1 MYQILQSGSFGAI
14 IPLWYNE
21 KMIDKTSIEQLKN
34 RLDIVDVI
42 GNYIELKK
50 AGSSYKALCPFHD
63 EDTPSFVVSPAK
75 QIFHCFG
82 CGKGG
87 DAITFVME
95 YEKLSY
101 PEAIEKLAS
110 MYNFSLTYTNTNN
123 PAKNLFSALEAV
135 NALYKK
141 ELAKNKEAMEYLHKR
156 GVSEATIEKFE
167 LGYAP
172 SGQIQ
177 IDYLKKHYIP
187 IPEAIKAGI
196 LAQDGQRVYARMM
209 DRITFPI
216 YSPNGALIGFG
227 GRTLG
232 NHPAKYL
239 NSPETQIFH
248 KSKILYGYHIA
259 KEAIFKKKRMII
271 CEGYMDVVMLHQ
283 AGFNTAV
290 ATLGTALT
298 PSHLP
303 LISRSEA
310 KVILAYDGDSAGIA
324 AALKAAKLLSANE
337 IDGGVV
343 IFPKGLDPA
352 DMIAQ
357 NRIEDLNQLFN
368 NPKEFIQFVLET
380 IVHSYDITIA
390 KQKQKALEDGV
401 AYLKSLP
408 SLIAEEYKHYL
419 AALLNIP
426 VAKIVLG
433 PGKRGSAQTIEMKD
447 AKELSIIKTMLLFPH
462 LIDSILDIIDAG
474 HFQYH
479 QEEFIAAS
487 QQNLD
492 HPKLR
497 AILLDEDIIA
507 FDEESLHQ
515 ELLTFL
521 IKHYEK
527 KIQQIVRSNMEFK
540 KKSFLIR
547 RYKEYIRKLKNGEFV
562 VEDTNTKV

>member
-1 MYQILQSGSFGAI
+1 
-14 IPLWYNE
+14 
-21 KMIDKTSIEQLKN
+21 MIDKTSIEELKS

-87 DAITFVME
+87 DAIAFVME

-101 PEAIEKLAS
+101 PEAIEKLAA
-110 MYNFSLTYTNTNN
+110 MYNFSLRYTNESNN
-123 PAKNLFSALEAV
+123 SVKNLFKALEIIHM
-135 NALYKK
+135 LYKK
-141 ELAKNKEAMEYLHKR
+141 ELTRNLQANIYLRKR
-156 GVSEATIEKFE
+156 GLSEAIIEKFE

-172 SGQIQ
+172 SSSMQVA
-177 IDYLKKHYIP
+177 YLKNHYIP
-187 IPEAIKAGI
+187 LPDAVEAGI
-196 LAQDGQRVYARMM
+196 LAQDNQRVYARMV

-216 YSPNGALIGFG
+216 YSPSGTLIGFG

-239 NSPETQIFH
+239 NSPETKIFH

-259 KEAIFKKKRMII
+259 KEAIFKKKQMIV

-310 KVILAYDGDSAGIA
+310 KVILAYDGDKAGIA

-352 DMIAQ
+352 DMIVQ
-357 NRIEDLNQLFN
+357 KRIDELYQLFA
-368 NPKEFIQFVLET
+368 NPKDLTKFVLET
-380 IVHSYDITIA
+380 IVHNYNLTIP
-390 KQKQKALEDGV
+390 KEKQKALEEGV
-401 AYLKSLP
+401 AYLKTLP
-408 SLIAEEYKHYL
+408 PLIAQEYKHYL
-419 AALLNIP
+419 AALLNILP
-426 VAKIVLG
+426 SKITLDPAKRKNIQMVE
-433 PGKRGSAQTIEMKD
+433 TKD
-447 AKELSIIKTMLLFPH
+447 AKERSIIKTMLLYPH
-462 LIDSILDIIDAG
+462 LIETILDIIDVE

-479 QEEFIAAS
+479 QEEFMAVI
-487 QQNLD
+487 QNDLE

-497 AILLDEDIIA
+497 SILLDDDIIA
-507 FDEESLHQ
+507 FDEENLQQ
-515 ELLTFL
+515 ELLPFL
-521 IKHYEK
+521 IKYYEK
-527 KIQQIVRSNMEFK
+527 KIQQIVKSDMDFK
-540 KKSFLIR
+540 QKSFLIR
-547 RYKEYIRKLKNGEFV
+547 KFKEYIRKLKNGEFIIAQ
-562 VEDTNTKV
+562 D

>member
-1 MYQILQSGSFGAI
+1 
-14 IPLWYNE
+14 
-21 KMIDKTSIEQLKN
+21 MIDKTSIEELKS

-87 DAITFVME
+87 DAIAFVME

-101 PEAIEKLAS
+101 PEAIEKLAA
-110 MYNFSLTYTNTNN
+110 MYNFSLRYTNESNN
-123 PAKNLFSALEAV
+123 SSVKNLFKALEIIHM
-135 NALYKK
+135 LYKK
-141 ELAKNKEAMEYLHKR
+141 ELTRNLQANIYLRKR
-156 GVSEATIEKFE
+156 GLSEAIIEKFE

-172 SGQIQ
+172 SSSMQVA
-177 IDYLKKHYIP
+177 YLKNHYIP
-187 IPEAIKAGI
+187 LPDAVEAGI
-196 LAQDGQRVYARMM
+196 LAQDNQRVYARMV

-216 YSPNGALIGFG
+216 YSPSGTLIGFG

-239 NSPETQIFH
+239 NSPETKIFH

-259 KEAIFKKKRMII
+259 KEAIFKKKQII
-271 CEGYMDVVMLHQ
+271 VCEGYMDVVMLHQ

-310 KVILAYDGDSAGIA
+310 KVILAYDGDKAGIA

-357 NRIEDLNQLFN
+357 KRTDELYQLFA
-368 NPKEFIQFVLET
+368 NPKDLTKFVLET
-380 IVHSYDITIA
+380 IVHNYNLTIP
-390 KQKQKALEDGV
+390 KEKQKALEEGV
-401 AYLKSLP
+401 AYLKTLP
-408 SLIAEEYKHYL
+408 PLIAQEYKHYL
-419 AALLNIP
+419 AALLNILP
-426 VAKIVLG
+426 SKIILDPAKRKNI
-433 PGKRGSAQTIEMKD
+433 QTVETKD
-447 AKELSIIKTMLLFPH
+447 AKELSIIKTMLLYPH
-462 LIDSILDIIDAG
+462 LIETILDIIDVE

-479 QEEFIAAS
+479 QEEFMAVI
-487 QQNLD
+487 QNDLE

-497 AILLDEDIIA
+497 SILLDDDIIA
-507 FDEESLHQ
+507 FDEENLQQ
-515 ELLTFL
+515 ELLPFL
-521 IKHYEK
+521 IKYYEK
-527 KIQQIVRSNMEFK
+527 KIQQIVKSDMDFK
-540 KKSFLIR
+540 QKSFLIR
-547 RYKEYIRKLKNGEFV
+547 KFKEYIRRLKNGELV
-562 VEDTNTKV
+562 VAQD

>member
-1 MYQILQSGSFGAI
+1 
-14 IPLWYNE
+14 
-21 KMIDKTSIEQLKN
+21 MIDKTSIEELKN

-42 GNYIELKK
+42 GSYIELKK

-63 EDTPSFVVSPAK
+63 EDTPSFVVSPSK

-87 DAITFVME
+87 DAISFVME

-110 MYNFSLTYTNTNN
+110 MYNFSLRYSDDKNNTT
-123 PAKNLFSALEAV
+123 KNLFKALETI
-135 NALYKK
+135 NMLYKK
-141 ELAKNKEAMEYLHKR
+141 ELTKNLQAIEYLRKR
-156 GVSEATIEKFE
+156 GVSEAIIEKFE

-172 SGQIQ
+172 SSSMQIA
-177 IDYLKKHYIP
+177 YLKNHYIP
-187 IPEAIKAGI
+187 LPDAIEAGI
-196 LAQDGQRVYARMM
+196 LAQDNQRVYARMS
-209 DRITFPI
+209 DRITFAI

-239 NSPETQIFH
+239 NSPETKIFH

-259 KEAIFKKKRMII
+259 KEAIFKKKQMIV

-324 AALKAAKLLSANE
+324 AALKAAKLLSTNE
-337 IDGGVV
+337 IEGGVV

-357 NRIEDLNQLFN
+357 NRIEDLHHLFN

-380 IVHSYDITIA
+380 IVHSYDISIT
-390 KQKQKALEDGV
+390 KQKQKALEDGI

-426 VAKIVLG
+426 AAKIILN
-433 PGKRGSAQTIEMKD
+433 PINKKGSPHTIEMKD
-447 AKELSIIKTMLLFPH
+447 AKELSIIKTALLHPN
-462 LIDSILDIIDAG
+462 LIDSILDIITPQ

-479 QEEFIAAS
+479 QEEFMAAI
-487 QQNLD
+487 NNELD
-492 HPKLR
+492 NPKLR
-497 AILLDEDIIA
+497 AILLDEDIVP
-507 FDEESLHQ
+507 FDAQSLHK
-515 ELLTFL
+515 ELLIFL
-521 IKHYEK
+521 IKYYEK
-527 KIQQIVRSNMEFK
+527 RIQQIIKSEMDFK
-540 KKSFLIR
+540 EKSFLIR

-562 VEDTNTKV
+562 VEEDANIM

>member
-1 MYQILQSGSFGAI
+1 
-14 IPLWYNE
+14 
-21 KMIDKTSIEQLKN
+21 MIDKTSIEELKS

-87 DAITFVME
+87 DAIAFVME

-101 PEAIEKLAS
+101 PEAIEKLAA
-110 MYNFSLTYTNTNN
+110 MYNFSLRYTNEHNSKTT
-123 PAKNLFSALEAV
+123 KNLFKALEV
-135 NALYKK
+135 IHMLYKK
-141 ELAKNKEAMEYLHKR
+141 ELTRNLQANIYLRKR
-156 GVSEATIEKFE
+156 GLSEAIIEKFE

-172 SGQIQ
+172 SSSMQVA
-177 IDYLKKHYIP
+177 YLKNHYIP
-187 IPEAIKAGI
+187 LPDAVEAGI
-196 LAQDGQRVYARMM
+196 LAQDNQRVYARMV

-216 YSPNGALIGFG
+216 YSPNGTLIGFG

-239 NSPETQIFH
+239 NSPETKIFH

-259 KEAIFKKKRMII
+259 KETIFKKKQMIV

-310 KVILAYDGDSAGIA
+310 KVILAYDGDKAGIA

-357 NRIEDLNQLFN
+357 KRIDELYQLFA
-368 NPKEFIQFVLET
+368 NPKDFTKFVLET
-380 IVHSYDITIA
+380 IVHNYNLSIP
-390 KQKQKALEDGV
+390 KEKQKALEEGV
-401 AYLKSLP
+401 AYLKTLP
-408 SLIAEEYKHYL
+408 PLIAQEYKHYL
-419 AALLNIP
+419 AALLNILP
-426 VAKIVLG
+426 SKITLDPAKRKNI
-433 PGKRGSAQTIEMKD
+433 QTVETKD
-447 AKELSIIKTMLLFPH
+447 AKELSIIKTMLLYPH
-462 LIDSILDIIDAG
+462 LIETILDIIDVE

-479 QEEFIAAS
+479 QEEFMAVI
-487 QQNLD
+487 QNDLE

-497 AILLDEDIIA
+497 SILLDDDIIA
-507 FDEESLHQ
+507 FDEENLQQ
-515 ELLTFL
+515 ELLPFL
-521 IKHYEK
+521 IKYYEK
-527 KIQQIVRSNMEFK
+527 KIQQIVKSDMDFK
-540 KKSFLIR
+540 QKSFLIR
-547 RYKEYIRKLKNGEFV
+547 KFKEYIRRLKNGELV
-562 VEDTNTKV
+562 VAQD